1 MDPVCHPTT
10 RIQSRR
16 RMLTL
21 LPLLVLCSSLVLA
34 PAAVANQAQKT
45 ICCRTSG
52 GTRGSCLNLW
62 AHLVPPGNR
71 FDPGPRRLIALLQ
84 GPSVSPTAMHVQIT
98 SLTGERLVDQTLP
111 AQRGAVWLLAMPE
124 SNPKVLAQHLVW
136 ESFPTCRPDKPPTRS
151 ILEPGSAAKATT
163 APLTSWRAS
172 CGKEVT
178 TAALLQAVGLEEWSG
193 KLPTTLPVMCL
204 PLTTRPTESSSNQ
217 GSEAN
222 P

>member
-1 MDPVCHPTT
+1 
-10 RIQSRR
+10 
-16 RMLTL
+16 
-21 LPLLVLCSSLVLA
+21 
-34 PAAVANQAQKT
+34 
-45 ICCRTSG
+45 
-52 GTRGSCLNLW
+52 
-62 AHLVPPGNR
+62 
-71 FDPGPRRLIALLQ
+71 
-84 GPSVSPTAMHVQIT
+84 MHVQIT